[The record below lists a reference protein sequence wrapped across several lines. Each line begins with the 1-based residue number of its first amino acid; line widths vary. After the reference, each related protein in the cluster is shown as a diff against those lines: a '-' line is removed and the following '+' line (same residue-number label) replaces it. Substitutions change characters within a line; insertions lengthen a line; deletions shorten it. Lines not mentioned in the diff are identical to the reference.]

1 MKRPKGNR
9 QYLVIVTI
17 YNKGLSFINQLK
29 VEADVRVEISYYNE
43 RLAVWEPLLEPVMI
57 EQEKTMWEVQ
67 IKVTDIIPF
76 DKNDKNSKNLK
87 L

>member
-1 MKRPKGNR
+1 M
-9 QYLVIVTI
+9 IVTI

-43 RLAVWEPLLEPVMI
+43 RLAALEPLLEPVMI

>member
-1 MKRPKGNR
+1 M
-9 QYLVIVTI
+9 IVTI

-43 RLAVWEPLLEPVMI
+43 HLAAWEPLLEPVMI

>member
-1 MKRPKGNR
+1 M
-9 QYLVIVTI
+9 IVTI
-17 YNKGLSFINQLK
+17 YNKGLSFINQLT

-43 RLAVWEPLLEPVMI
+43 RLAAWEPLLEPVMI

>member
-1 MKRPKGNR
+1 M
-9 QYLVIVTI
+9 
-17 YNKGLSFINQLK
+17 
-29 VEADVRVEISYYNE
+29 AVEISYYNE
-43 RLAVWEPLLEPVMI
+43 CLAEWEPLLEPVMI

-76 DKNDKNSKNLK
+76 DKNDKNSKHLK

>member
-1 MKRPKGNR
+1 M
-9 QYLVIVTI
+9 IVTI

-43 RLAVWEPLLEPVMI
+43 RLAAWEPLLEPVMI

-76 DKNDKNSKNLK
+76 DKNDKNFKNLK

>member
-1 MKRPKGNR
+1 M
-9 QYLVIVTI
+9 IVTI

-43 RLAVWEPLLEPVMI
+43 RLAAWEPLLEPVMI

-67 IKVTDIIPF
+67 IKVSDIIPF

>member
-1 MKRPKGNR
+1 M
-9 QYLVIVTI
+9 IVTI

-43 RLAVWEPLLEPVMI
+43 RLAAWEPLLEPVMI

>member
-1 MKRPKGNR
+1 M
-9 QYLVIVTI
+9 IVTI

-43 RLAVWEPLLEPVMI
+43 RLAAWEPLLEPVMI

-76 DKNDKNSKNLK
+76 DKNSKNLK

>member
-1 MKRPKGNR
+1 M
-9 QYLVIVTI
+9 IVTI

-43 RLAVWEPLLEPVMI
+43 RLAAWEPLLEPVMI

-67 IKVTDIIPF
+67 IKVTDIILF
-76 DKNDKNSKNLK
+76 DKSFKNSKNLK

>member
-1 MKRPKGNR
+1 M
-9 QYLVIVTI
+9 IVTI
-17 YNKGLSFINQLK
+17 YNKRLSFINQLK

-43 RLAVWEPLLEPVMI
+43 RLAALEPLLEPVMI

-67 IKVTDIIPF
+67 IKVSDIIPF

>member
-1 MKRPKGNR
+1 M
-9 QYLVIVTI
+9 IVTI

-43 RLAVWEPLLEPVMI
+43 RLAAWEPLLEPVMI

-87 L
+87 V

>member
-1 MKRPKGNR
+1 M
-9 QYLVIVTI
+9 IVTI

-43 RLAVWEPLLEPVMI
+43 RLAAREPLLEPVMI

>member
-1 MKRPKGNR
+1 M
-9 QYLVIVTI
+9 IVTI

-43 RLAVWEPLLEPVMI
+43 RLTTWEPLLEPVMI

-67 IKVTDIIPF
+67 IKVSDIIPF

>member
-1 MKRPKGNR
+1 M
-9 QYLVIVTI
+9 
-17 YNKGLSFINQLK
+17 
-29 VEADVRVEISYYNE
+29 RVEISYYNE

>member
-1 MKRPKGNR
+1 M
-9 QYLVIVTI
+9 IVTI
-17 YNKGLSFINQLK
+17 YNKSLSFINQLK

-43 RLAVWEPLLEPVMI
+43 RLAAWEPLLEPVMI

>member
-1 MKRPKGNR
+1 M
-9 QYLVIVTI
+9 IVTI

-43 RLAVWEPLLEPVMI
+43 RLAAWEPLLEPVMI

-67 IKVTDIIPF
+67 IKVTDIILF
-76 DKNDKNSKNLK
+76 DKSYKNSKNLK

>member
-1 MKRPKGNR
+1 M
-9 QYLVIVTI
+9 IVTI

-43 RLAVWEPLLEPVMI
+43 RLAAWEPLLEPVMI

-76 DKNDKNSKNLK
+76 GKNDKNSKNLK

>member
-1 MKRPKGNR
+1 M
-9 QYLVIVTI
+9 IVTI

-43 RLAVWEPLLEPVMI
+43 RLAAWEPLLEPVMI

-67 IKVTDIIPF
+67 IKVSDIIQF

>member
-1 MKRPKGNR
+1 MK
-9 QYLVIVTI
+9 VTI

-43 RLAVWEPLLEPVMI
+43 RLAAWEPLLEPVMI

-76 DKNDKNSKNLK
+76 DKIDKNSKNLK

>member
-1 MKRPKGNR
+1 M
-9 QYLVIVTI
+9 IVTI

-43 RLAVWEPLLEPVMI
+43 RLAAWEPLLEPVMI

-67 IKVTDIIPF
+67 IKVTDIILF
-76 DKNDKNSKNLK
+76 DKSY
-87 L
+87 

>member
-1 MKRPKGNR
+1 M
-9 QYLVIVTI
+9 IVTI

-43 RLAVWEPLLEPVMI
+43 RLAALEPLLEPVMI

-67 IKVTDIIPF
+67 IKVTDIILF
-76 DKNDKNSKNLK
+76 DKSYKNSKNLK

>member
-1 MKRPKGNR
+1 M
-9 QYLVIVTI
+9 IVTI